1 MLSGL
6 EGYFFLV
13 ITHPEYATMQLSVID
28 NNMNI
33 GKICSRETIIAE
45 TGDSM
50 LATARLMRKHHVGSL
65 IVVTRDQNGIRPVGI
80 ITDRDIVI
88 QAISEEI
95 ELDSI
100 VAEDVMSR
108 DLIIA
113 REDDDLFEAFE
124 SMCMKGVRR
133 MPVVDAEGRLT
144 GILSIDDLLE
154 VIVNEMK
161 NLVHLFKHGQLKE
174 RQIHTRV

>member
-1 MLSGL
+1 
-6 EGYFFLV
+6 
-13 ITHPEYATMQLSVID
+13 MQLSAIYD
-28 NNMNI
+28 SMNI
-33 GKICSRETIIAE
+33 GNICSRETIIAE
-45 TGDSM
+45 TRDSI

-65 IVVTRDQNGIRPVGI
+65 IIVSRDQDGVRPVGI

-95 ELDSI
+95 NLDTI

-108 DLIIA
+108 DLVIA

-124 SMCMKGVRR
+124 CMCMKGVRR
-133 MPVVDAEGRLT
+133 MPVVDAGGLLI

-161 NLVHLFKHGQLKE
+161 NLIHLFKHEQLKE
-174 RQIHTRV
+174 RQIHTNRA